1 VEVALKR
8 LQGKITYEPV
18 GFELL
23 PEKFAFSALEN
34 LYMAILQRDIDRR
47 NFRKKML
54 SFGIIKQLK
63 EKQENV
69 PHKRGY
75 LYSFDWKKYEQ
86 LKKRG
91 MHFEL

>member
-1 VEVALKR
+1 M
-8 LQGKITYEPV
+8 QGKITYEPI

-23 PEKFAFSALEN
+23 PEKFPFSALES
-34 LYMAILQRDIDRR
+34 LYMAILQRDLDRR

-63 EKQENV
+63 EKQQNV
-69 PHKRGY
+69 PHKRGF

-86 LKKRG
+86 LQKRG